1 MVLGPVIGA
10 AVKLVPALGGT
21 LFKASAASKG
31 AVALGAGKTV
41 AGVATV
47 GKTLGAGVAGVFGA
61 SKAVGLGVG
70 AGVSGIFGASKT
82 VGLGV
87 AGVSK
92 AVGAGVAGV
101 AGASKAIGAGVA
113 GAAGASKAITG
124 TVAGTVGIGKALTAG
139 VVGVAGA
146 SKAAVAAAGATK
158 LGVAIAAAIKSATL
172 IIGVGKLTIIPVL
185 IASLA
190 YYNYDLFDPE
200 NRPFNVKIIDQE
212 YDFII
217 VGGGSAGTVLANR
230 LSEVPHWKILLLE
243 AGGHETEISDV
254 PLLSLYLH
262 KSKMDWKYR

>member
-10 AVKLVPALGGT
+10 AAKLVPAIGGT
-21 LFKASAASKG
+21 LFKASASSSG
-31 AVALGAGKTV
+31 ALAVGAGKTV

-47 GKTLGAGVAGVFGA
+47 GKTLGAGVASIAGA
-61 SKAVGLGVG
+61 SKAVG
-70 AGVSGIFGASKT
+70 T
-82 VGLGV
+82 GV
-87 AGVSK
+87 AGVFGASK

-101 AGASKAIGAGVA
+101 AGASKALA
-113 GAAGASKAITG
+113 G
-124 TVAGTVGIGKALTAG
+124 TVAGTVGVGKAVATAG
-139 VVGVAGA
+139 ATAVATGVAGA
-146 SKAAVAAAGATK
+146 TAAAGATK
-158 LGVAIAAAIKSATL
+158 LGLAIAAAIKTATL
-172 IIGVGKLTIIPVL
+172 VIGVGKLTIIPVL

-200 NRPFNVKIIDQE
+200 NRPFNMKIIDQE

>member
-10 AVKLVPALGGT
+10 ALKLVPAFGGT

-31 AVALGAGKTV
+31 ALALGVGKSFA
-41 AGVATV
+41 AGVASV
-47 GKTLGAGVAGVFGA
+47 GGA
-61 SKAVGLGVG
+61 SKAVGVAITGASKVG
-70 AGVSGIFGASKT
+70 AGIA
-82 VGLGV
+82 
-87 AGVSK
+87 A
-92 AVGAGVAGV
+92 
-101 AGASKAIGAGVA
+101 
-113 GAAGASKAITG
+113 AAGASKAITG
-124 TVAGTVGIGKALTAG
+124 TVVGTVGIGKALTAG
-139 VVGVAGA
+139 VAGIAGA
-146 SKAAVAAAGATK
+146 SKAAVVAAGATK

-172 IIGVGKLTIIPVL
+172 IIGVGKLTILPVL

-200 NRPFNVKIIDQE
+200 NRPFNMKILDQE
-212 YDFII
+212 YDFVI

-262 KSKMDWKYR
+262 RSKMDWKYR